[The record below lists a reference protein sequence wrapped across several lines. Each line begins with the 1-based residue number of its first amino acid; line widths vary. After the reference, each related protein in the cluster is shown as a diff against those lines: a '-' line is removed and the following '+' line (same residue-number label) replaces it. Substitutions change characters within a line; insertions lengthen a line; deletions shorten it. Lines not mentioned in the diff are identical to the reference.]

1 MEKLN
6 LIRNFSEVDNDAS
19 EIIKAIADCGKHVM
33 YRDHASSGLVTK
45 FSVEGNY
52 NEMADK
58 AKLAL
63 LKFCAKKAGI
73 TKINDKKDVIRAFE
87 NTIFAEVYNSIVVGA
102 LESIVLKSNPEQILK
117 LANIVS
123 VDVGDNYTWE
133 IETKGLPIA
142 QRASYTSN
150 VTFLDG
156 HSKSAITI
164 TPKPYSIGTSMDY
177 IRILSGSFDMGV
189 EIARVAMGLLYAQ
202 LKLIVMGIYSTTPLT
217 GTPLYQATFDA
228 EKYIQL
234 ISDIG
239 MLNGG
244 SPVTA
249 YGTLPAFHA
258 IGVVAT
264 TNYGFQSQDEMI
276 RNGFLGRAYGTDN
289 VVIDQLTDL
298 HKPFI
303 TGNES
308 DLRLVPNDKI
318 VLLSSVGDKPAKL
331 VRENFIRV
339 KVKEASEGSEYR
351 YDYSYFMSFDAAI
364 ATQAHYGIQGV

>member
-1 MEKLN
+1 MSELN
-6 LIRNFSEVDNDAS
+6 IIRNFASIDNEANEV
-19 EIIKAIADCGKHVM
+19 IKAVAEIGRHAMC
-33 YRDHASSGLVTK
+33 RDFSKSGLVEK
-45 FSVEGNY
+45 FSVDGDY
-52 NEMADK
+52 NEK
-58 AKLAL
+58 SEQAKIAV
-63 LKFCAKKAGI
+63 LKYCGKKTGIVEFSKKA
-73 TKINDKKDVIRAFE
+73 DVIRAFE
-87 NTIFAEVYNSIVVGA
+87 NRNFADIYNSIMVGA
-102 LESIVLKSNPEQILK
+102 LESIVLKAKPEQILR
-117 LANIVS
+117 LANIIS
-123 VDVGDNYTWE
+123 VDVGDSYTWE
-133 IETKGLPIA
+133 IDTKGLPIA

-150 VTFLDG
+150 VAFLDG

-177 IRILSGSFDMGV
+177 IRILDGSYDMGV

-202 LKLIVMGIYSTTPLT
+202 LKLIVLGIYSTTPLT

-228 EKYIQL
+228 TKYIQMG
-234 ISDIG
+234 SDIA

-244 SPVTA
+244 SAVTA

-276 RNGFLGRAYGTDN
+276 REGFLGRAYGIDN

-298 HKPFI
+298 SAPFI
-303 TGNES
+303 NANAA
-308 DLRLVPNDKI
+308 DLRLVPNDRI

-339 KVKEASEGSEYR
+339 KVKEAADGAEYR
-351 YDYSYFMSFDAAI
+351 YDYKYFMSFDAAI
-364 ATQAHYGIQGV
+364 ATQAHYGIQAV